1 MPMLYFDDYQRR
13 ALLTD
18 LNKEAGEKGL
28 TISLLGLAGE
38 AGELLTEYKKQLRD
52 GQAHQLFRERV
63 TEELGDLLWYI
74 ASVAHKYGLS
84 LSEVA
89 DYNLRKNEERWGERS
104 GTSSPRSAY
113 DTSFPIAEQFPTQL
127 VATLRHTQENGVSQ
141 SQFLV
146 NGIPLGDPLSDNA
159 YDADGYRFHDVFH
172 LAYAAV
178 LGWSPVIRK
187 LLNAK
192 RRSNPLVDDVE
203 DGGRA
208 AAIEEGIS
216 ALVFSYAKDHRFLE
230 GVQEVDSYLLQ
241 TIKAMTAHLEVHTR
255 STGEWERAILEG
267 FSVWRQIVAN
277 QTGSLTADFNSHSLT
292 YSNLP

>member
-1 MPMLYFDDYQRR
+1 MLHLDEYQRR
-13 ALLTD
+13 ALSTD
-18 LNKEAGEKGL
+18 IHKETGDKGL

-52 GQAHQLFRERV
+52 GQSHQLFRERV

-74 ASVAHKYGLS
+74 ASVAHNYGLS

-89 DYNLRKNEERWGERS
+89 EHNLTKNADRWGARNQS
-104 GTSSPRSAY
+104 MPFRPAY
-113 DTSFPIAEQFPTQL
+113 DASFPTHEQFPAQL
-127 VATLRHTQENGVSQ
+127 VATLRHTQDEGVSE
-141 SQFLV
+141 SQFIV
-146 NGIPLGDPLSDNA
+146 NGTPLGDPLSDNA
-159 YDADGYRFHDVFH
+159 YDADGYRFHDIFH

-192 RRSNPLVDDVE
+192 RRSQPLVDDVE

-216 ALVFSYAKDHRFLE
+216 ALVFSYAKDHLFLA
-230 GVQEVDSYLLQ
+230 GVQEVDSSLLQ
-241 TIKAMTAHLEVHTR
+241 TIKAMTAHLEVN
-255 STGEWERAILEG
+255 SCSMGEWERAILEG
-267 FSVWRQIVAN
+267 FAAWRQVVEH
-277 QTGSLTADFNSHSLT
+277 QTGTIMADLTARRLL
-292 YSNLP
+292 YSKDS

>member
-1 MPMLYFDDYQRR
+1 MLYLDDYQRR
-13 ALLTD
+13 ALITD
-18 LNKEAGEKGL
+18 IHKEDGDKSL
-28 TISLLGLAGE
+28 IISLLGLAGE
-38 AGELLTEYKKQLRD
+38 AGGLLTEYKKQLRD
-52 GQAHQLFRERV
+52 GKAHQLYRERV

-74 ASVAHKYGLS
+74 SSVAHNYGLA

-89 DYNLRKNEERWGERS
+89 EQNLRKNEDRWGERS
-104 GTSSPRSAY
+104 GTILPRLAY
-113 DTSFPIAEQFPTQL
+113 DAGFPLAEQFPGQL
-127 VATLRHTQENGVSQ
+127 VATLQHVEASGINQ
-141 SQFLV
+141 SQFWV
-146 NGIPLGDPLSDNA
+146 NGTPLGDPLSDNA

-192 RRSNPLVDDVE
+192 RRSNLVIDDVE

-216 ALVFSYAKDHRFLE
+216 ALVFSYAKDHRFLD
-230 GVQEVDSYLLQ
+230 GVQTVDTALLQ
-241 TIKAMTAHLEVHTR
+241 TIKAMTVHLEVNTR

-267 FSVWRQIVAN
+267 FAAWRQVVAN
-277 QTGSLTADFNSHSLT
+277 QTGILTADLVGRRLL
-292 YSNLP
+292 YSTLQ

>member
-1 MPMLYFDDYQRR
+1 MLQLDDYQRR

-18 LNKEAGEKGL
+18 IHKEAGEKGL
-28 TISLLGLAGE
+28 MISLLGLAGE
-38 AGELLTEYKKQLRD
+38 AGGLLTEYKKQLRD

-63 TEELGDLLWYI
+63 TEELGDLLWYL

-89 DYNLRKNEERWGERS
+89 EHNLLKNEDRWGERS
-104 GTSSPRSAY
+104 RTTSPRHAY
-113 DTSFPIAEQFPTQL
+113 DAGFPLAEQFPPQL
-127 VATLRHTQENGVSQ
+127 VATLQHTQEGGVSQ

-146 NGIPLGDPLSDNA
+146 NGSPLGDPLTDNA
-159 YDADGYRFHDVFH
+159 YDADGYRFHDIFH

-187 LLNAK
+187 LLIAK
-192 RRSNPLVDDVE
+192 RRSQPLVDDVE

-216 ALVFSYAKDHRFLE
+216 ALVFSYAKNHRFLD
-230 GVQEVDSYLLQ
+230 GVKVVDTALLQ
-241 TIKAMTAHLEVHTR
+241 TIKAMTAHLEVNTC
-255 STGEWERAILEG
+255 SMGEWERAILEG
-267 FSVWRQIVAN
+267 FAAWRQVVAN
-277 QTGSLTADFNSHSLT
+277 QTGILTADMVSRRLV
-292 YSNLP
+292 YSAVQ